1 MSQYKNAVGGATP
14 IDCSGVVEGCQLMR
28 SSQAAC
34 IRDCGD
40 ALAVSSKNTFKRA
53 SGRQLPCATWVRNCT
68 AMGTSEADCKKKCNQ
83 RPVDD
88 FTLNASGSKRV
99 VRVPVAPKGKNANFM
114 MATGRAGTMSDF
126 LHEVGLIVVAVGV
139 WYYVAAPILKK
150 VGLKPLN
157 I

>member
-1 MSQYKNAVGGATP
+1 MSQYKNAVG
-14 IDCSGVVEGCQLMR
+14 SGPTKVPCW
-28 SSQAAC
+28 
-34 IRDCGD
+34 CGG
-40 ALAVSSKNTFKRA
+40 F
-53 SGRQLPCATWVRNCT
+53 GE
-68 AMGTSEADCKKKCNQ
+68 SEAHCNLICS
-83 RPVDD
+83 RKPDD
-88 FTLNASGSKRV
+88 KRLSATGQRV
-99 VRVPVAPKGKNANFM
+99 VRVPVTPKGKNANFM